1 MSKEL
6 SRYLT
11 ILIANDLEKHR
22 DVSSGMCEAIEKSFI
37 DGKYEKIENC
47 IREFLKDTRTVS
59 EIIKGSE
66 VNGRYKSTEII

>member
-1 MSKEL
+1 MSKNL
-6 SRYLT
+6 AIYLT
-11 ILIANDLEKHR
+11 TLIANDLEKHR
-22 DVSSGMCEAIEKSFI
+22 DVSSEMCEAIEKSFI

-66 VNGRYKSTEII
+66 VNDNIKSR